1 MLYTIKYIEK
11 TDFQEALPF
20 LFASAQKELAL
31 EGFIWMT
38 YGENGPC
45 GALGAL
51 EKDGILRVSSLYVK
65 PENRNQGV
73 ASQLIREAEQ
83 LAETIGMTGISFSY
97 ACDREKA
104 LLLDRFFLKNG
115 YTMPIEG
122 NTMMTFRIADIEKSA
137 FAKLTEKLKPS
148 GQIVPFTAIS
158 GQGLENLKTKVES
171 KIPFYMTLFDAA
183 GKPIPELTIAYIHH
197 GSVSAYITI
206 TDDNGMLH
214 FDAAYLDNTSET
226 AHLLMLMK
234 QAYETIKAKYPQYQL
249 MSVTGK
255 TDSGMELINKLLQD
269 VPMQY
274 TSEYMAEKEIRQTRF
289 LRNGYGEAVAY
300 FNTLTEWMAQERMVT
315 GLVMIDGQ
323 LPYMEIYTEEEKVL
337 FGLYYSLDTMAEER
351 MFIAES
357 IFSVADEII
366 RHNLV
371 KQVNEEESPYYVIVS
386 EETGNIL
393 LRRSYEGVAAGE
405 TLDMEKMM
413 QEFILPF
420 QRYAAELIE
429 AHEGTLF

>member
-11 TDFQEALPF
+11 SDFQEAAPF
-20 LFASAQKELAL
+20 LFSSAQKELMQDGL
-31 EGFIWMT
+31 IWLA

-51 EKDGILRVSSLYVK
+51 EKEGCLRVSSLYVK
-65 PENRNQGV
+65 AENRNQGI
-73 ASQLIREAEQ
+73 ASQMMREAEQ
-83 LAETIGMTGISFSY
+83 LVETIGMKGISFSY
-97 ACDREKA
+97 ACDRESA
-104 LLLDRFFLKNG
+104 LQLDRFFMKNG
-115 YTMPIEG
+115 YSMPAEG
-122 NTMMTFRIADIEKSA
+122 NTMVTFRIADIEGSA

-148 GQIVPFTAIS
+148 GQIIPFTAVS
-158 GQGLENLKTKVES
+158 GQVLENLKAKVES

-197 GSVSAYITI
+197 VSVSAYITI
-206 TDDNGMLH
+206 TDDDGMLH

-255 TDSGMELINKLLQD
+255 TDSGMELINKLLQGM
-269 VPMQY
+269 PMQY
-274 TSEYMAEKEIRQTRF
+274 TSEYLVEKEIRQTRF
-289 LRNGYGEAVAY
+289 LQDGYGEAVAY
-300 FNTLTEWMAQERMVT
+300 FNTLTEWMVGENMTT

-357 IFSVADEII
+357 IFFVADEKIC
-366 RHNLV
+366 HNLV
-371 KQVNEEESPYYVIVS
+371 KQVNEEESLYYVIVS

-420 QRYAAELIE
+420 RRCAEELIE
-429 AHEGTLF
+429 VSEGTLF

>member
-31 EGFIWMT
+31 DGFIWMA
-38 YGENGPC
+38 YGEDGPC

-65 PENRNQGV
+65 PENRNRGV
-73 ASQLIREAEQ
+73 ASQLIREAER

-115 YTMPIEG
+115 YMMPIEG

-158 GQGLENLKTKVES
+158 GQVLENLKVQVEM
-171 KIPFYMTLFDAA
+171 KIPRYLTLFEAA
-183 GKPIPELTIAYIHH
+183 GKPIPDLSISYVHH
-197 GSVSAYITI
+197 NAISAHITI

-214 FDAAYLDNTSET
+214 FDAAYLDNVSET

-255 TDSGMELINKLLQD
+255 TDSGMGLINKLLQGM
-269 VPMQY
+269 PMQY
-274 TSEYMAEKEIRQTRF
+274 TSEYLVEKEIRQTRF
-289 LRNGYGEAVAY
+289 LQDGYGEAVAY
-300 FNTLTEWMAQERMVT
+300 FNTLTEWMVGENMTT

-357 IFSVADEII
+357 IFSVADEKIC
-366 RHNLV
+366 HNLV

-386 EETGNIL
+386 EETGNTL

-420 QRYAAELIE
+420 RRCAEELIE
-429 AHEGTLF
+429 VSEGTLF